1 MTFQARE
8 IITYKGERNYMTSLP
23 LDQYL
28 SKRKDVKFVLQNTAC
43 WHCYNGEWEIND
55 TMLYLVS
62 LSAKIKDYKE
72 VNLNYLFPNKK
83 VVFADWFSGEIR
95 IQVGEVIEYGNFVV
109 TTEKDVILQLK
120 NGVLISEKEIDNYEE
135 IKKRKIQQLKL
146 QQEAKNIPPKKP
158 TFWQRLFGK
167 KPREDNEW

>member
-83 VVFADWFSGEIR
+83 VVFANWFTGEIK
-95 IQVGEVIEYGNFVV
+95 IQTGEVIERQRFFNVH
-109 TTEKDVILQLK
+109 EKDLVLQFK
-120 NGVLISEKEIDNYEE
+120 KGVLISEKEIDNYKE
-135 IKKRKIQQLKL
+135 IKKRKMQQFKL
-146 QQEAKNIPPKKP
+146 QQEAKNKPPSKP
-158 TFWQRLFGK
+158 TFWQKIFGK
-167 KPREDNEW
+167 KR